1 MKQDIVS
8 NINEEG
14 IFALDIMTY
23 HVQRATALNA
33 TSVFGTHPG
42 RLVLTVGAGTTT
54 FDTYEKVVD
63 FGGQS
68 VTIRT
73 LRMNDGTG
81 PVDLTS
87 DRVDVTNLLLT
98 NVSTGAT
105 SGVIISLTL
114 HSAAPTADPTYASEK
129 TWTHAATIRTR

>member
-1 MKQDIVS
+1 M
-8 NINEEG
+8 
-14 IFALDIMTY
+14 
-23 HVQRATALNA
+23 
-33 TSVFGTHPG
+33 
-42 RLVLTVGAGTTT
+42 LTVGAGTTT